1 MIYDTQACDL
11 ESTKV
16 LMAFGANVN
25 IKNVQQ
31 KMPLD
36 LIEGPHRFCHV
47 SEGVNLSQKHAAEL
61 KRLLR
66 EVGAMRALQFELH
79 GKTKPSKVQPFYD
92 VMLHEK
98 EMAAECCKTTAADS
112 WLSQLAVQYRELEK
126 SIERRLASRSFP
138 QSPDEAMS
146 LAIQMKE
153 LRMYKKAGSR
163 ILVLDGGGMRGLVQI
178 EILSQIEEATGR
190 RITELFDWIIGTST
204 GGIVALALVYGEN
217 KEFCLSKFTIL
228 GNYLI
233 ILQQRRLFANFD
245 SSTSK

>member
-1 MIYDTQACDL
+1 MICHIQTCDL
-11 ESTKV
+11 ESSKV

-36 LIEGPHRFCHV
+36 LIKGPHQFFHSC
-47 SEGVNLSQKHAAEL
+47 EEFNISQKHATDL
-61 KRLLR
+61 KKLLR
-66 EVGAMRALQFELH
+66 EVGAKRALEFNLH
-79 GKTKPSKVQPFYD
+79 GKTKPAKVQPFFD

-98 EMAAECCKTTAADS
+98 ETAAECSKPTAADF
-112 WLSQLAVQYRELEK
+112 WLSQLAVRYHELEK
-126 SIERRLASRSFP
+126 SIEQRLASVYFP

-190 RITELFDWIIGTST
+190 RITELFDWIIGAST
-204 GGIVALALVYGEN
+204 GGIIALALVYGEN
-217 KEFCLSKFTIL
+217 KEFCLSQFTIL
-228 GNYLI
+228 GNNLI
-233 ILQQRRLFANFD
+233 ILQQRRLFVNFD